1 VSRRY
6 AELSSKEAAAHL
18 GTQGLVILPVG
29 SIEAHG
35 AYLPCGTDGLIAQA
49 FAQELSRKASAL
61 VLPMVPFGY
70 CPATKNLP
78 ATLSVTAESL
88 LAYLK
93 SLLAALVSQGA
104 RRILVLGIHKE
115 NASCIAP
122 AVQDLA
128 VESGRFILY
137 VNPYY
142 CYAEELDSRILGDVD
157 NSYKEHALLMA
168 SLSILGA
175 KAGML
180 KVATEDCLIQKP
192 AGVSRLRRVGILGYH
207 YSRETEHI
215 APRANVSVDSG
226 LLYIAEVV
234 ERLAGLLRD
243 CDENLQWESDCDRR
257 QSADCR
263 CYGG

>member
-6 AELSSKEAAAHL
+6 AELSSREVAAHL

-35 AYLPCGTDGLIAQA
+35 ASLPCGTDGLIAQA
-49 FAQELSRKASAL
+49 FAEELSRKAPAL
-61 VLPMVPFGY
+61 VLPMVPYGY
-70 CPATKNLP
+70 CPTTKNLP
-78 ATLSVTAESL
+78 ATLSVSAESL

-93 SLLAALVSQGA
+93 SLLAALIRQGA
-104 RRILVLGIHKE
+104 RKILILGIHKE

-122 AVQDLA
+122 AVQDLG

-142 CYAEELDSRILGDVD
+142 CYAEELDNRILGDVD

-175 KAGML
+175 KPSML
-180 KVATEDCLIQKP
+180 KIAADDYLIRKP
-192 AGVSRLRRVGILGYH
+192 TGVSRLRKVGILGYH
-207 YSRETEHI
+207 YARETEHI
-215 APRANVSVDSG
+215 APRANVSVDAG

-243 CDENLQWESDCDRR
+243 WHW
-257 QSADCR
+257 A
-263 CYGG
+263 